1 MKKSFD
7 DLYKAFEDRFRGSR
21 EHVKERLQIYQPL
34 LAQVP
39 RKAEGP
45 TLAID
50 LGCGRGEWLEVLAEA
65 GLEATGVDT
74 NARMAQEATDNG
86 LKIELQD
93 ALEHLVGRPDDSVA
107 VISAFH
113 MVEHVPTDYLIGLLD
128 ECRRVLTRD
137 GLLILETPNPE
148 NVSVGTHT
156 FHLDPTHRSPL
167 PPTLLEFLVEQA
179 GFEETAIVRLN
190 GAPMIEA
197 GPIERSV
204 HLMFEVARDYACL
217 ARKRAKE
224 GPEAL
229 AGFVQSTSQQ
239 HPADT
244 GRIRQWLG
252 SADDEI
258 AGLSAARAELTS
270 HTDQLHQRIA
280 SFTDQAQSMQN
291 EIDGFRDAIA
301 SLAHHTGSLEPEVAS
316 LAHRTGNLEAEVA
329 SLAHRKGI
337 LEAEITLAHQKLSA
351 FESTIVQKVIRRV
364 SGLISKLSK

>member
-21 EHVKERLQIYQPL
+21 ELVKDRLQIYQPL

-39 RKAEGP
+39 RPAEGQP
-45 TLAID
+45 FAID

-65 GLEATGVDT
+65 GLDATGVDT
-74 NARMAQEATDNG
+74 NARMTQEATDNG

-93 ALEHLVGRPDDSVA
+93 ALEHLVGKPDNSVA
-107 VISAFH
+107 LISAFH
-113 MVEHVPTDYLIGLLD
+113 MVEHVPTDYLINLLD
-128 ECRRVLTRD
+128 ECQRVLTED

-148 NVSVGTHT
+148 NISVGTHT
-156 FHLDPTHRSPL
+156 FHFDPTHKSPL
-167 PPTLLEFLVEQA
+167 PPALLEFLVGQA

-197 GPIERSV
+197 GPMERSV
-204 HLMFEVARDYACL
+204 HLMFDVARDYACV

-229 AGFVQSTSQQ
+229 AGFVQKASQQ

-244 GRIRQWLG
+244 GQIRQWLR

-280 SFTDQAQSMQN
+280 GFTDQAQSMQN

-301 SLAHHTGSLEPEVAS
+301 SLADRTGGLKAEVTS
-316 LAHRTGNLEAEVA
+316 LAHRTGSLEAEVA
-329 SLAHRKGI
+329 SLARRKDI
-337 LEAEITLAHQKLSA
+337 LEAEIALAHQKLSA
-351 FESTIVQKVIRRV
+351 FESTIVQKLIRRV

>member
-1 MKKSFD
+1 MNKSFD

-21 EHVKERLQIYQPL
+21 ELVKERLGIYQPL

-39 RKAEGP
+39 RQADGP

-50 LGCGRGEWLEVLAEA
+50 LGCGRGEWLEILVEA
-65 GLEATGVDT
+65 GLDAVGVDT
-74 NARMAQEATDNG
+74 NARMVQEAIDNG
-86 LKIELQD
+86 LKIEVQD
-93 ALEHLVGRPDDSVA
+93 ALEHLGGRPDNSVV

-113 MVEHVPTDYLIGLLD
+113 MVEHVPTDYLIQLLD
-128 ECRRVLTRD
+128 ECQRVLTDD

-148 NVSVGTHT
+148 NISVGTHT
-156 FHLDPTHRSPL
+156 FHFDPTHKSPL
-167 PPTLLEFLVEQA
+167 PPALLEFLVGQA

-197 GPIERSV
+197 GPMERTV
-204 HLMFEVARDYACL
+204 HLMFDVARDYACV

-229 AGFVQSTSQQ
+229 AGFVHTASQQ

-244 GRIRQWLG
+244 GQIRQWLR

-280 SFTDQAQSMQN
+280 GFTDQAQSMQN
-291 EIDGFRDAIA
+291 EIDGFRDA
-301 SLAHHTGSLEPEVAS
+301 VAS
-316 LAHRTGNLEAEVA
+316 LAHRTGSLEAEVA
-329 SLAHRKGI
+329 SLAHSKGI
-337 LEAEITLAHQKLSA
+337 LEAEIALAHQKLSA
-351 FESTIVQKVIRRV
+351 FESTIVQKVIKRV